1 MKINGNF
8 DPKDIGKV
16 NSNSVSKVKSDSSSE
31 VSGLVADNSS
41 LVSQLS
47 SKLSEI
53 KAGQPPFDAEKVA
66 QVKAAIAAGE
76 FKISP
81 EAIADKIIKE
91 ARELVG
97 N

>member
-8 DPKDIGKV
+8 DPKDVGKV
-16 NSNSVSKVKSDSSSE
+16 NANSVSKAKTEGAEQAPAADKDKGSS
-31 VSGLVADNSS
+31 
-41 LVSQLS
+41 VSQLS
-47 SKLSEI
+47 GRLSEV
-53 KAGQPPFDAEKVA
+53 KAGQAPFDAEKVA

-76 FKISP
+76 FKVNP

-91 ARELVG
+91 AKELLS